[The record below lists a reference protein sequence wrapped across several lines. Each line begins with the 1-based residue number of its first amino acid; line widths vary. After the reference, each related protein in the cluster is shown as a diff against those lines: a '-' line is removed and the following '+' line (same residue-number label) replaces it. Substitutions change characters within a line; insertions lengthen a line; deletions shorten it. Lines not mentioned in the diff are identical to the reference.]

1 MKQITYTKVNYA
13 ECIESPVPPMGEGDV
28 IVRTEFSTLSCGTER
43 ANITD
48 SLGCSAS
55 RVSKVTFPYTM
66 GYSSSGVVEAVG
78 AKVTSVRPGDRV
90 VMYWSK
96 HAQYNVL
103 PEKQVIKIEDDRI
116 SMQEAAISFITT
128 FPMAAIRKTRLEM
141 GESVLVMGQGL
152 LGLLAVK
159 LARVAGGCPIIA
171 VDPIQERRA
180 LALHYGADY
189 AFSPF
194 EEGFAKKVRQVS
206 GGGANVAIEV
216 TGVGA
221 GLDGALD
228 CMKKFGRVALL
239 GCTRMADFN
248 IDYYQKV
255 HCPGITM
262 IGAHTMARPEEES
275 HPGYFTHRDDIA
287 AVLRLCAMGR
297 LNLREMI
304 METHAPADCTA
315 VYDRLIKDK
324 NFPPVVQFDWRGV
337 Q

>member
-1 MKQITYTKVNYA
+1 
-13 ECIESPVPPMGEGDV
+13 
-28 IVRTEFSTLSCGTER
+28 
-43 ANITD
+43 
-48 SLGCSAS
+48 
-55 RVSKVTFPYTM
+55 M

-78 AKVTSVRPGDRV
+78 AKVTSLRPGDSV

-159 LARVAGGCPIIA
+159 LARMAGGCPIIA
-171 VDPIQERRA
+171 VDPVQERRA

-216 TGVGA
+216 TGKGQ
-221 GLDGALD
+221 GLDMVLD
-228 CMKKFGRVALL
+228 CMKKFGRIALL
-239 GCTRMADFN
+239 GCTRNADFT
-248 IDYYQKV
+248 IDYYRKV
-255 HCPGITM
+255 HCPGITL
-262 IGAHTMARPEEES
+262 IGAHTNARPKQES
-275 HPGYFTHRDDIA
+275 HSGYFTHVDDIRT
-287 AVLRLCAMGR
+287 VLSLCACGR
-297 LNLREMI
+297 LSLDDMVREQHRP
-304 METHAPADCTA
+304 EECQEVFT
-315 VYDRLIKDK
+315 RLINDRE
-324 NFPPVVQFDWRGV
+324 FPIVVQFDWREE